1 MLNIPLF
8 RPYMDEDELNEI
20 ASVLNSGWLTQGPK
34 VKEFERAISDR
45 LEIKHVIACSSCTT
59 ALHLALLGVGIEP
72 GDDVLVADYTFPAT
86 GHAVVHCQANP
97 VFVDVDP
104 LTYTLDVQD
113 AICKL
118 TYKTKAIIPVH
129 VSGQAAEMDEVME
142 FAKIHNLS
150 VIEDAACA
158 FGAKYK
164 DRMLGTIGDVGCFS
178 FHATKGITT
187 GEGGCVVT
195 NNDEIAGR
203 VRSLFTFGSEK
214 QASWEREKSGTFSI
228 PIFTTAGFNYKMSDI
243 AAACGVAQLRKLD
256 RIIGRKRVLAEYWD
270 GKLRGIPHI
279 TAPYVKPYN
288 YHNYQGYCTLVDD
301 YIDRDSVIQA
311 LKDKG
316 IGSQIGT
323 HSSCIQPAYKKGRV
337 YTCPVSVD
345 IYYRALRLP
354 LYCTLTIDEIDMAAY
369 ELERILNGM

>member
-354 LYCTLTIDEIDMAAY
+354 LYCTLTTDEIDMAAY